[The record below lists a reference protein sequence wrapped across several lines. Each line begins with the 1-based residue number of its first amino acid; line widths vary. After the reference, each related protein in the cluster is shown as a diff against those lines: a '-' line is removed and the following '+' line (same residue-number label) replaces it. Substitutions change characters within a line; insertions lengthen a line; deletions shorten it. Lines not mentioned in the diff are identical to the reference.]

1 MGLDEPKTLNYNSKG
16 FVSLQLPQGP
26 QSDSYFIYLSVNIID
41 DSDGKTNFPI
51 KTPIQVLPCNS
62 TSLFELILGV
72 TNGSRTKM
80 MTTMMMEL
88 NSGNLNLISKNII
101 TLSTYLNAQNPL
113 GFNNEQISLIREYLM
128 EKLNDLSVS
137 DMSSIK
143 VLTSTLSLLTA
154 VPEQVS
160 SRLGVYYF
168 LKLKNKLFF

>member
-1 MGLDEPKTLNYNSKG
+1 M
-16 FVSLQLPQGP
+16 
-26 QSDSYFIYLSVNIID
+26 
-41 DSDGKTNFPI
+41 
-51 KTPIQVLPCNS
+51 
-62 TSLFELILGV
+62 
-72 TNGSRTKM
+72 
-80 MTTMMMEL
+80 
-88 NSGNLNLISKNII
+88 ISKNII

-128 EKLNDLSVS
+128 EKLNDLRVS

-168 LKLKNKLFF
+168 LN

>member
-1 MGLDEPKTLNYNSKG
+1 MGLDEPKTLNYNSNG

-26 QSDSYFIYLSVNIID
+26 QSDSYFIYLSVNVID

-51 KTPIQVLPCNS
+51 KTPVQVLPCNT
-62 TSLFELILGV
+62 TSLFESILEV
-72 TNGSRTKM
+72 ANGSSSQTM
-80 MTTMMMEL
+80 MMMEL

-101 TLSTYLNAQNPL
+101 TLSTSLNAQILL

-128 EKLNDLSVS
+128 EKLSDLSVS

-160 SRLGVYYF
+160 SRLGVF
-168 LKLKNKLFF
+168 IIE